1 MNEERV
7 SNIAQ
12 ASFLVG
18 AGLYIG
24 YSLTRLIV
32 ETLATFITL

>member
-1 MNEERV
+1 MTEENV

-18 AGLYIG
+18 AGFYVGFSLLKFLLSLITG
-24 YSLTRLIV
+24 YLTL
-32 ETLATFITL
+32 

>member
-1 MNEERV
+1 MTEENV

-18 AGLYIG
+18 AGLYVG
-24 YSLTRLIV
+24 FSLLKFVMSLISGFL
-32 ETLATFITL
+32 TL